1 MSVIQAKGLCWEVIS
16 YFFSGILPCA
26 DPSTEGLGIMR
37 GLEGLPFHAAQ
48 STQPTSLE
56 NNIFLTFLAIG
67 RTWDKHDI
75 PDISWVLTRCKLQ
88 LLGLFAFFVVV
99 CLFFSK
105 RVPGTGVQGGWMQ
118 MCGCCMDYE
127 SNFSLQ
133 YLASVTQLLC
143 CYSPWEWGHL
153 LVLWLHP
160 CPTSSRSV
168 SWTILAN
175 SLQTRR
181 SLLED
186 CPAPLNLDCRPSKWG
201 RRNLISAAKLCRRGK
216 LPSKHSGY

>member
-88 LLGLFAFFVVV
+88 LLGLFAFFLLFVCSFPRELQGPGFRGGGCKCVGAVWTMRATLVYSIWLQWPSCSVVT
-99 CLFFSK
+99 L
-105 RVPGTGVQGGWMQ
+105 PGNEVTSWC
-118 MCGCCMDYE
+118 CGCTHAPPAVAVWAERY
-127 SNFSLQ
+127 LQ
-133 YLASVTQLLC
+133 IHC
-143 CYSPWEWGHL
+143 
-153 LVLWLHP
+153 
-160 CPTSSRSV
+160 R
-168 SWTILAN
+168 
-175 SLQTRR
+175 
-181 SLLED
+181 LEG
-186 CPAPLNLDCRPSKWG
+186 AF
-201 RRNLISAAKLCRRGK
+201 
-216 LPSKHSGY
+216 